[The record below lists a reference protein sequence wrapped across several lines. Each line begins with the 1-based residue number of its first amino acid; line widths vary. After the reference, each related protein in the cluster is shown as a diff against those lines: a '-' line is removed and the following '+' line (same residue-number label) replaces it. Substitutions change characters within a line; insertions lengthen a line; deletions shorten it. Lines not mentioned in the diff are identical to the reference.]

1 MAKPAHAQQ
10 LSFRDRA
17 IAGLPDDLV
26 RDLDAWAAADG
37 VRPNDPAWLVV
48 GLMVRSAYVASQ
60 HVTQSVASAGSK
72 GQEGITKAIG
82 AAAQQLVE
90 LQADARSQLRGDV
103 QEVIGAAAERI
114 AAVASHQIQR
124 LARRRHALA
133 AAAMLAL
140 SSLVAAVG
148 GYAVG
153 AAAQREALTLAGIGW
168 VERPRGA
175 ALIVPTRQMV
185 SCGPRERCVPAL
197 RHGDVWQHWWRRAK
211 ATVTGGDRRR

>member
-1 MAKPAHAQQ
+1 MAKAAHVQQ

-90 LQADARSQLRGDV
+90 LQADARSQLRGDM
-103 QEVIGAAAERI
+103 QEVIGAASERI

-140 SSLVAAVG
+140 SSLVAAAG

-153 AAAQREALTLAGIGW
+153 AAAQREALTLVGASW
-168 VERPRGA
+168 FERPEGA
-175 ALIVPTRQMV
+175 SLVVPRRRLGA
-185 SCGPRERCVPAL
+185 CGPRERCIPVL
-197 RHGDVWQHWWRRAK
+197 RHRDVWQHWWHEARTAI
-211 ATVTGGDRRR
+211 AGDRRR